1 LVGRGFNHGS
11 GGRWEKIFSGANDA
25 QRGRSKKTM
34 VRRSFERGFTW
45 VDAASR
51 SSGNETADQSKKP
64 DSYL

>member
-1 LVGRGFNHGS
+1 MGVGDGS
-11 GGRWEKIFSGANDA
+11 GGGGRWEKIFSGANDA

-51 SSGNETADQSKKP
+51 SSGNETADQSTKP